1 MEVSYH
7 CVYFYLTGLSKT
19 FPVKAEIAHV
29 LRFVCYMLYAVTVQ
43 CLPSNL
49 EAVID
54 NAEGKDC
61 VSVQLYLQ
69 LSD

>member
-19 FPVKAEIAHV
+19 FPVKAEIADV
-29 LRFVCYMLYAVTVQ
+29 LRSVSHMLSAEPVQ
-43 CLPSNL
+43 FLPSNL
-49 EAVID
+49 AAVID

-61 VSVQLYLQ
+61 VSIQLYLQ